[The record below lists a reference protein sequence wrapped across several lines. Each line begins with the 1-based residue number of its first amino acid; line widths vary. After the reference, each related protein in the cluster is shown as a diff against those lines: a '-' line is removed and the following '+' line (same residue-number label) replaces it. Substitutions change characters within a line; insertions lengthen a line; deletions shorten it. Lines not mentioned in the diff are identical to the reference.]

1 MFYSQKNKKI
11 DKENWDLLH
20 KLFLT
25 IQYTVLAR
33 IEPQSWL
40 DPHPTKILIEPQSK
54 RDIEIIEP
62 HLELTPTQGTN
73 TYAIL
78 LEMGKTWQFSEEIM
92 MFYLSKNW
100 TSWNYFYIKNIGV
113 VFPSWTVCICFFM
126 LNPLG
131 NVVGQRVHVNMTRFV
146 TCYNALQ
153 LLRSP

>member
-1 MFYSQKNKKI
+1 MPISIVVLCLLKRSLKEAMFL
-11 DKENWDLLH
+11 DK
-20 KLFLT
+20 T
-25 IQYTVLAR
+25 TVSAR

-100 TSWNYFYIKNIGV
+100 TSWNYFHIKNIGV

-146 TCYNALQ
+146 TCYNGEFTFTLEYM
-153 LLRSP
+153 